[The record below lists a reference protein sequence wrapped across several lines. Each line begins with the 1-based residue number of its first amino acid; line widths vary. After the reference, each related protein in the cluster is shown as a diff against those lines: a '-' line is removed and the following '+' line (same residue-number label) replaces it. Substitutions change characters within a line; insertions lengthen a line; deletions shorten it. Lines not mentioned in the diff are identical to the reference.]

1 MIEAVLEGDN
11 VRDEATDQ
19 ERQAVLH

>member
-19 ERQAVLH
+19 KCQVVLH